1 MFEKI
6 LFIQF
11 PNLFKIGGKNL
22 KSLGLNEI
30 RERFLSFFEEKG
42 HLRLQSFPLV
52 PQRDKSLLLI
62 NSGMAPLKPYFT
74 GEEKPPRKRVVT
86 CQKCIRTPDIERVG
100 QTARHGTFFEMLG
113 NFSFG
118 DYFKREATQWA
129 WDFITKDLEMPE
141 DRLWV
146 SIYEKDDESFDIWTK
161 EVGVPADRIVR
172 LGKEDNFWEIGLGP
186 CGPCS
191 EIYYDLGEEVGCGK
205 ADCAVGCDCDRFV
218 EFWNLVFTQYDK
230 DEDGNYNPLA
240 KPNIDTGMGLER
252 MAVIMQ
258 GVNNLFEID
267 TIKHILDYICS
278 LARVQYGKDDMT
290 DMSIRVITDHIR
302 SVTFMIGDGILPS
315 NEGRGYVLRRLLRRA
330 ARHGKLLGIHES
342 FLYKA
347 CKKVVEVS
355 KTYYS
360 ELVEKQEAIEKIIFI
375 EEKRF
380 QETIDQGLNILQN
393 HIEELKKQDIK
404 EVSGIDA
411 FKLYDTYG
419 FPLDLTKEILEEEN
433 MKVDEVG
440 FNEEMEKQKERA
452 RKARGDNDF
461 EGWKEDP
468 FAYLGS
474 DIVTEFVGYS
484 SLESEGHLLA
494 MVKDTKPISEAQN
507 DEEIIILLDK
517 TPFYAESGGQIGDNG
532 IIQTDTGLIRI
543 HDCKESSDKILH
555 FGKVVRGIVKQGQ
568 MVRSNV
574 NKGLRM
580 DIARNHT
587 STHLVHKA
595 LRDVLGEHVEQA
607 GSLVTAERLRFDFQH
622 FTGLSMDEIEAVEN
636 KVNEIILEGLEVNV
650 IDTNIKEA
658 KELGAIALFGEKYGE
673 KVRVVRV
680 GDFSIELCG
689 GTHLSNSS
697 QAGIFK
703 IVSEGGVAAGV
714 RRIEAVTGK
723 KAIEY
728 YNIREELLL
737 NSAKLLKTTPTN
749 LPTKID
755 DLLKN
760 NKKQEKTIEELK
772 NKLSGGIVEEL
783 LNKKEIISGISTI
796 ISRQDELD
804 MDGLRKLG
812 DQLRDKL
819 ESGLVILATSKNNKI
834 NFVVMA
840 TKDVIQQ
847 GIHAGKLIGQIAKI
861 AGGGGG
867 GRPDMAQAGGKDINK
882 ISEALHKAKEII
894 ELQRLNKK

>member
-1 MFEKI
+1 M
-6 LFIQF
+6 
-11 PNLFKIGGKNL
+11 

-30 RERFLSFFEEKG
+30 RERFLSFFEEKE

-118 DYFKREATQWA
+118 DYFKNEATQWA
-129 WDFITKDLEMPE
+129 WDFITKDLKIPA

-146 SIYEKDDESFDIWTK
+146 SIYEEDDEAFDIWTK

-191 EIYYDLGEEVGCGK
+191 EIYFDLGEEVGCGED
-205 ADCAVGCDCDRFV
+205 DCAVGCDCDRFV

-230 DEDGNYNPLA
+230 DEEGNYNPLA
-240 KPNIDTGMGLER
+240 NPNIDTGMGLER

-278 LARVQYGKDDMT
+278 LAKVEYGKEDSI
-290 DMSIRVITDHIR
+290 DMSVRVITDHIR
-302 SVTFMIGDGILPS
+302 SVTFMIGDGVLPS

-330 ARHGKLLGIHES
+330 ARHGKLLGIHEP
-342 FLYKA
+342 FLYKV
-347 CKKVVEVS
+347 CKKVIDVS
-355 KTYYS
+355 KDYYF
-360 ELVEKQEAIEKIIFI
+360 ELEEKQSSIEKIILI
-375 EEKRF
+375 EEQRF

-393 HIEELKKQDIK
+393 HIEVLKNQDIR
-404 EVSGIDA
+404 EVSGVDA

-419 FPLDLTKEILEEEN
+419 FPLDLTKEILEEED
-433 MKVDEVG
+433 MKVDEAG
-440 FNEEMEKQKERA
+440 FNDEMKKQKERA
-452 RKARGDNDF
+452 RNAREKNEI

-468 FAYLGS
+468 FAYLGN
-474 DIVTEFVGYS
+474 DIVTEFVGYRS
-484 SLESEGHLLA
+484 IEAEGHLLA
-494 MVKDTKPISEAQN
+494 MVKNNTNPISEAVK
-507 DEEIIILLDK
+507 DEDIIILLDK
-517 TPFYAESGGQIGDNG
+517 TPFYGESGGQIGDKG
-532 IIQTDTGLIRI
+532 IIETETGSIRI
-543 HDCKESSDKILH
+543 NDCKKGSSDKILH
-555 FGKVVRGIVKQGQ
+555 FGKVIKGIIKQGQ
-568 MVRSNV
+568 IVKSNV
-574 NKGLRM
+574 NKGLRL
-580 DIARNHT
+580 DTARNHT
-587 STHLVHKA
+587 STHIMHKA

-622 FTGLSMDEIEAVEN
+622 FTGLSKEEIEAVEN
-636 KVNEIILEGLEVNV
+636 KVNDIILQGLSVEV
-650 IDTNIKEA
+650 IETNIKEA
-658 KELGAIALFGEKYGE
+658 KKLGAMALFGEKYGE
-673 KVRVVRV
+673 KVRVVRI
-680 GDFSIELCG
+680 GDFSSELCG

-697 QAGIFK
+697 QAGMFK
-703 IVSEGGVAAGV
+703 IISESGVAAGV

-728 YNIREELLL
+728 YNAREELLL
-737 NSAKLLKTTPTN
+737 NAAQLLKTSPVD
-749 LPTKID
+749 LPARIEDMIK
-755 DLLKN
+755 
-760 NKKQEKTIEELK
+760 NKKVQEKTIEDLK
-772 NKLSGGIVEEL
+772 NKMSGGIVEEL
-783 LNKKEIISGISTI
+783 LNKKEIYSGISTI

-812 DQLRDKL
+812 DQLRDRL
-819 ESGLVILATSKNNKI
+819 DSGLIILATSKDNKI
-834 NFVVMA
+834 NFVIMA
-840 TKDVIQQ
+840 TKDVIKQ
-847 GIHAGKLIGQIAKI
+847 GIHAGKLIGQIAKV

-882 ISEALHKAKEII
+882 VSEALQKAKGFIDQQ
-894 ELQRLNKK
+894 LKN